1 VALEAFFD
9 SNLKFWLS
17 IFGAN
22 TALSDKLINQRLG
35 ARGVV
40 IQSQLTMASGCSQRQ
55 ILLTGSTLLL
65 SSYLTNFS
73 VHGWRNKEQCWR
85 MRHSI
90 IRGGSTSSIDET
102 VIMESFAEEV
112 TKLRQEIKQETDA
125 MIEKLR
131 EEIMD
136 AKNRG
141 AIQQQKKKQQKVEE
155 EEEDYATAAESEDIV
170 EDAHVFEEDD
180 HPTSKVNTLDIE
192 EEVDEELDDEDLV
205 APQRVIEE
213 PKDDFLVGDSDE
225 EPDSVLHRM
234 KDAGGKMED
243 LVDEIQQDDIEQA
256 VVSED
261 NLGSSLESGM
271 KVSSSLNKPKQKE
284 VKSKKHKKPKD
295 KLTRPEGVK
304 KKSEKKKTKKKTKKK
319 KSKSKKLSEEKEAI
333 RTALSSKLQGSHQ
346 LQLLKSSNIQL
357 VAKGFVLAV
366 LVALTLL
373 VLRVLENSV
382 SAAVPKK

>member
-1 VALEAFFD
+1 
-9 SNLKFWLS
+9 
-17 IFGAN
+17 
-22 TALSDKLINQRLG
+22 
-35 ARGVV
+35 
-40 IQSQLTMASGCSQRQ
+40 
-55 ILLTGSTLLL
+55 
-65 SSYLTNFS
+65 
-73 VHGWRNKEQCWR
+73 

-102 VIMESFAEEV
+102 VMMESFAEEV
-112 TKLRQEIKQETDA
+112 TKLRQEIKQETDT

-131 EEIMD
+131 QEIMD

-155 EEEDYATAAESEDIV
+155 EEEEDYATTAESEDIV

-180 HPTSKVNTLDIE
+180 HPASKVNTLDIE
-192 EEVDEELDDEDLV
+192 EEVDEELDDEDLG

-234 KDAGGKMED
+234 KDAGGKIED

-271 KVSSSLNKPKQKE
+271 KVSSSLNKPKQKK
-284 VKSKKHKKPKD
+284 VKSKKHKKSKD
-295 KLTRPEGVK
+295 KLTRPEDDK
-304 KKSEKKKTKKKTKKK
+304 KKSKKKKTKKK
-319 KSKSKKLSEEKEAI
+319 KAKSKKLSEEKEAI
-333 RTALSSKLQGSHQ
+333 HTALSSKLQGSDQ
-346 LQLLKSSNIQL
+346 LQLLKSNNIQT

>member
-1 VALEAFFD
+1 
-9 SNLKFWLS
+9 
-17 IFGAN
+17 
-22 TALSDKLINQRLG
+22 
-35 ARGVV
+35 
-40 IQSQLTMASGCSQRQ
+40 
-55 ILLTGSTLLL
+55 
-65 SSYLTNFS
+65 
-73 VHGWRNKEQCWR
+73 
-85 MRHSI
+85 
-90 IRGGSTSSIDET
+90 
-102 VIMESFAEEV
+102 MESFAEEV
-112 TKLRQEIKQETDA
+112 TKLRQEIKQETDT

-131 EEIMD
+131 QEIMD

-180 HPTSKVNTLDIE
+180 HPASKVNTLDIE
-192 EEVDEELDDEDLV
+192 EEVDEELDDEDLG

-271 KVSSSLNKPKQKE
+271 KVSSSLNKPKQKK
-284 VKSKKHKKPKD
+284 VKSKKHKKSKD
-295 KLTRPEGVK
+295 KLTRPEGDK
-304 KKSEKKKTKKKTKKK
+304 KKSKKK
-319 KSKSKKLSEEKEAI
+319 KKKKKAKSKKLSEEKEAI
-333 RTALSSKLQGSHQ
+333 HTALSSKLQGSHQ
-346 LQLLKSSNIQL
+346 LQLLKSSNIQT